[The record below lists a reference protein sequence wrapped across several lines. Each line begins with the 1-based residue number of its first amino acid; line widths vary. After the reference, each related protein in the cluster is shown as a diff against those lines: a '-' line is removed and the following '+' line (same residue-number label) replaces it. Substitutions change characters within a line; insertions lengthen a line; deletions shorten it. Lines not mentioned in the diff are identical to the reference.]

1 MSGRTTIDTTRFNA
15 MVREL
20 GANASVPPEEALV
33 HEVGKVIEVAM
44 NFTSSAQVTRLRS
57 RHDAARFSSQPTS
70 LYSPRR
76 GRSRVT
82 LTKNGFIT
90 YYLQNRYPNALWSKI
105 EAARKARLAAA
116 IRARGLAKQSWWEI
130 SKALGVRINVP
141 SYVQSAIAST
151 GKRYSNVSV
160 RLSRTAGKL
169 HITIE
174 NSQPTVNLPQ
184 VGGARALQRA
194 IDGRTRFF
202 IQNLEHEVFKN
213 LAHIAKKYPGMKV
226 TA

>member
-1 MSGRTTIDTTRFNA
+1 MSGRATIDTSRFNA

-20 GANASVPPEEALV
+20 GRKASVPPERALLY
-33 HEVGKVIEVAM
+33 EVGKVIEGAM
-44 NFTSSAQVTRLRS
+44 NFTPSAQVGRLRS
-57 RHDAARFSSQPTS
+57 RHDAALFSSQPAS

-76 GRSRVT
+76 GRSKAT

-90 YYLQNRYPNALWSKI
+90 YYLQNRYPNALWNKI
-105 EAARKARLAAA
+105 QAARKARLAAA
-116 IRARGLAKQSWWEI
+116 IRARGLAKQSWLEI
-130 SKALGVRINVP
+130 AKALGVTINVP
-141 SYVQSAIAST
+141 GYVQSAIAST
-151 GKRYSNVSV
+151 GQKYSNVSV
-160 RLSRTAGKL
+160 RLSRSNGRL
-169 HITIE
+169 QITIE

-202 IQNLEHEVFKN
+202 VQNLGREVFN
-213 LAHIAKKYPGMKV
+213 DMAQIAKKYPGMKV